1 VCWAIPGKVI
11 EVEDLLAKVDF
22 GGNVRNVVLATEGVR
37 EGDIVLVHAGV
48 VISRMS
54 QEEWDEEQRT
64 LLDLLEGKE

>member
-1 VCWAIPGKVI
+1 MCWAVPGRVVK
-11 EVEDLLAKVDF
+11 VEDLMAKVDF

-54 QEEWDEEQRT
+54 QEEWDEEQRM
-64 LLDLLEGKE
+64 LLDLLEGKG